1 MPTLSQTTYTPQSF
15 HKLWLWF
22 AWLVGAG
29 IPLTF
34 IGIGVFLLIAGGVIG
49 LILLYRFWSLIQDG
63 QARTSPAQAVGFLF
77 IPFFNVYWNYVA
89 QVGLAKDMNTYCQDR
104 NIPGVKVSEGL
115 ALTWFI
121 LVAGCQLFFV
131 VIPYAG
137 ALAFIALV
145 VIQIILIKQFAD
157 VSTRIIEARESSN
170 ESLPNER
177 SDPDPSVTLRLTTI
191 EEVEIRN
198 SKPHGT

>member
-15 HKLWLWF
+15 RKLWLWF

-89 QVGLAKDMNTYCQDR
+89 HVGLAKDMNTYCQDR
-104 NIPGVKVSEGL
+104 NIPGAKVSEGL

-121 LVAGCQLFFV
+121 LLFCV
-131 VIPYAG
+131 VIPYVG
-137 ALAFIALV
+137 ALAFLALV

-170 ESLPNER
+170 ESLPDALN
-177 SDPDPSVTLRLTTI
+177 D
-191 EEVEIRN
+191 
-198 SKPHGT
+198 